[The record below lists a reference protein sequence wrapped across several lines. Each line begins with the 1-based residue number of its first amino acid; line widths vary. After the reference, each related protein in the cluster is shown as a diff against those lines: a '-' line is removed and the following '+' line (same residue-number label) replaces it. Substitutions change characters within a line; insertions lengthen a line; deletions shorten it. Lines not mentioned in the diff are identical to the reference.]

1 MRKKLTDLSGTSL
14 LLGAQNERGHVLG
27 DATLELGA
35 GSGQDGANS
44 GNLGGFGGGGTGILG
59 SYQNMDITTELGGG
73 GNG

>member
-1 MRKKLTDLSGTSL
+1 MLLTDLSGTSL
-14 LLGAQNERGHVLG
+14 LLSTQHQGGHVLG

-44 GNLGGFGGGGTGILG
+44 GNFGCFGSGGTGILG
-59 SYQNMDITTELGGG
+59 SDKNMDITTELGGG